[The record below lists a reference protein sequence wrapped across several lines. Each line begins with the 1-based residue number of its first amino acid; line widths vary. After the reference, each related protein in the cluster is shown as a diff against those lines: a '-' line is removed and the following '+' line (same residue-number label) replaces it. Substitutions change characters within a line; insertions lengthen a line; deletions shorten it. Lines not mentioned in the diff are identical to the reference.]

1 MTNSQKQKNKSL
13 QWLKNVP
20 YFLMQVP
27 GLLWLVLFHFVPIF
41 GLVIAFKDYKY
52 ANGIFGSAWNGLDNF
67 KTFFSANYAF
77 RIFRNTIGYNLIWM
91 LLVNLFLGMLIAIML
106 YEVRNKIANKIYQT
120 SMLIPYFVS
129 YVIIAYIGFLF
140 LSHDNGLLNQLIK
153 SFGGKEIY
161 WYYEPKVWPYILT
174 FFDAWKNI
182 GMASLYYYAALLAID
197 PCLFESASLD
207 GAGRLRQIWY
217 ISVPELMPMASVVL
231 ISKVGGVLGG
241 GMDIFY
247 QLPMDSSKVYETTE
261 TIATYLYRGLASGSI
276 STSAAVGFFQSVI
289 GVILLLITNRIIR
302 KISPENAMF

>member
-231 ISKVGGVLGG
+231 ISRVGGVLGG

-261 TIATYLYRGLASGSI
+261 TIATYLFRGLASGSI

>member
-247 QLPMDSSKVYETTE
+247 QLPMNSSKVYETTE
-261 TIATYLYRGLASGSI
+261 TIATYLFRGLASGSI

>member
-261 TIATYLYRGLASGSI
+261 TIATYLFRGLASGSI

>member
-77 RIFRNTIGYNLIWM
+77 RIFRNTIGYNLVWM

-106 YEVRNKIANKIYQT
+106 YEVRNKTANKIYQT

>member
-106 YEVRNKIANKIYQT
+106 YEVRNKTANKIYQT

-261 TIATYLYRGLASGSI
+261 TIATYLFRGLASGSI

>member
-77 RIFRNTIGYNLIWM
+77 RIFRNTIGYNLVWM

-106 YEVRNKIANKIYQT
+106 YEVRNKTANKIYQT

-261 TIATYLYRGLASGSI
+261 TIATYLFRGLASGSI

>member
-261 TIATYLYRGLASGSI
+261 TIATYLFRGLASGSI

-289 GVILLLITNRIIR
+289 GVILHLITNRIIR
-302 KISPENAMF
+302 KISPEKAMF

>member
-77 RIFRNTIGYNLIWM
+77 RIFRNTIGYNLVWM

-106 YEVRNKIANKIYQT
+106 YEVRNKTANKIYQT

-140 LSHDNGLLNQLIK
+140 LSYDNGLLNQLIK

>member
-1 MTNSQKQKNKSL
+1 M
-13 QWLKNVP
+13 
-20 YFLMQVP
+20 
-27 GLLWLVLFHFVPIF
+27 
-41 GLVIAFKDYKY
+41 
-52 ANGIFGSAWNGLDNF
+52 
-67 KTFFSANYAF
+67 
-77 RIFRNTIGYNLIWM
+77 
-91 LLVNLFLGMLIAIML
+91 
-106 YEVRNKIANKIYQT
+106 
-120 SMLIPYFVS
+120 
-129 YVIIAYIGFLF
+129 
-140 LSHDNGLLNQLIK
+140 
-153 SFGGKEIY
+153 
-161 WYYEPKVWPYILT
+161 WPYILT

-261 TIATYLYRGLASGSI
+261 TIATYLFRGLASGSI

>member
-77 RIFRNTIGYNLIWM
+77 RIFRNTIGYNLVWM